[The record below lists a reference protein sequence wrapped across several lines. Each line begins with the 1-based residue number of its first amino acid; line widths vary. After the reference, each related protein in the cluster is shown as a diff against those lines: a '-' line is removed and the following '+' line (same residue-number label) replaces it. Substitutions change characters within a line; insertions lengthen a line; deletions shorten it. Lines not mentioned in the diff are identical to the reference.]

1 MENRESIAATAII
14 KLADRNELNNT
25 LLEYSFTSL
34 NTVAGTIK
42 RPIFHAN
49 PKIWKV

>member
-14 KLADRNELNNT
+14 KLADRNESNNT

-34 NTVAGTIK
+34 NTVAGTIE